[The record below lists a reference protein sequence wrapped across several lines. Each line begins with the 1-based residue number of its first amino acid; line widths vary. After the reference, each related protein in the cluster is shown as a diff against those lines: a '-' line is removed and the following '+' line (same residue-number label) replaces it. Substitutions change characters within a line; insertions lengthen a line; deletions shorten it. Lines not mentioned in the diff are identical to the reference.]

1 MKKGQLVPPKFAS
14 FPKLIATYQPKSDD
28 LSGEAA

>member
-1 MKKGQLVPPKFAS
+1 MKKGQLVPPKFVS

-28 LSGEAA
+28 LSEEGA